1 MNVEANGLSDE
12 DLRRFVLDRLVEDEE
27 RLAREEL
34 PLLDEAERRGRLA
47 ILRSDDGREL
57 LLVPGETHAQRV
69 REPVPFAEK
78 AQWLRQEV
86 EGSSDRSTLLL
97 LATAYDTHNGWQEE
111 WRT

>member
-1 MNVEANGLSDE
+1 MDAELTNE
-12 DLRRFVLDRLVEDEE
+12 DLRGFVLDRLAEDEE

-34 PLLDEAERRGRLA
+34 PLLDEAESRGRLA

-57 LLVPGETHAQRV
+57 LLVPGDAHAQRKSA
-69 REPVPFAEK
+69 PVPFAEK

-86 EGSSDRSTLLL
+86 EGSSDRSVLLL
-97 LATAYDTHNGWQEE
+97 LAAAYDTHHGWQEE

>member
-1 MNVEANGLSDE
+1 MDVEPNRLSDV
-12 DLRRFVLDRLVEDEE
+12 DLRRFVLDRLDEDAE

-57 LLVPGETHAQRV
+57 LIVPGEARTADERV
-69 REPVPFAEK
+69 PVPFEEK
-78 AQWLRQEV
+78 ARWLREEV
-86 EGSSDRSTLLL
+86 EGGSDRSVLLL
-97 LATAYDTHNGWQEE
+97 LAGAYDTHHGWQEE